1 LQISL
6 SQMKKENN
14 LEVSY
19 LQQQLIQKSKENR
32 KDKSR
37 VFDFVMNL
45 FEHNLIETKQKLAG
59 KDTAT
64 FG

>member
-1 LQISL
+1 MQISL